1 MMDRFTEL
9 SAFVQTIDRG
19 SQAAA
24 ARALGVT
31 PAMVGRYIRG
41 LEDRLGTRL
50 LNRTTVTQSLTA
62 AGSDFHVQASAIL
75 DLLDEAESA
84 AADRQAEP
92 RGVLRINAPMVFGV
106 RHLATMVTGFTRRYP
121 AVRVE
126 MVLNDRVV
134 DLVEEGYDLA
144 IRIGRLVDSSMIARR
159 LAPCRIVLCAAPSYL
174 ARHAAPA
181 GPGDL
186 RAHNCLLYSY
196 SATGSRWSFRDPDG
210 VPSEVTVHGNLV
222 SNNGDALLAA
232 ALDGAGIIAQPTFI
246 VGDALRRGELV
257 PLLPGFTLDAL
268 TVYAVYPSA
277 RHLSPKVRSFV
288 EDLSARLAS
297 VPPWDAGL

>member
-1 MMDRFTEL
+1 MDRFTQL

-50 LNRTTVTQSLTA
+50 LNRTTATQSLTE
-62 AGSDFHVQASAIL
+62 AGSEFHAQASAIL
-75 DLLDEAESA
+75 EQLDAAEGA

-106 RHLATMVTGFTRRYP
+106 RYLAAAVAGFAGRHP
-121 AVRVE
+121 ALRVE

-144 IRIGRLVDSSMIARR
+144 IRIGRLPDSSLIARR
-159 LAPCRIVLCAAPSYL
+159 LAPCRVVLCAAPSYL
-174 ARHAAPA
+174 LRHAAP
-181 GPGDL
+181 GRPEDL
-186 RAHNCLLYSY
+186 RGHNCLVYSY
-196 SATGSRWSFRDPDG
+196 SATGSTWRFRGGDG
-210 VPSEVTVHGNLV
+210 IQSEVVVRGNLV
-222 SNNGDALLAA
+222 ANNGDALLAA

-246 VGDALRRGELV
+246 VGDALRRGQLV
-257 PLLPGFTLDAL
+257 PLMPDYGIDAL
-268 TVYAVYPSA
+268 TVHAVYPSA
-277 RHLSPKVRSFV
+277 RHLSPKVRGFV
-288 EDLSARLAS
+288 DELVARLAP
-297 VPPWDAGL
+297 VPHWDADL